1 MKRLYLLDLLALAAT
16 LAFAGCGKDDQTS
29 DPAPSEPGLVIEQ
42 TDYTLDAVEGRT
54 ATVSFTASADWTLTV
69 KYNEDETDSNWLTA
83 EPANGSAGEQTVELS
98 ARVHTGVEAR
108 TAYVEIACKE
118 QSVQLTV
125 TQTAVSD
132 DTDFTGLFDPEFAK
146 VLQEEEIISDA
157 EHITREDMAKVAEV
171 SELYVYAQSMTSLQG
186 IEYFESLTTL
196 ICTMNQLTSLDVS
209 QNTALTGLSCTMN
222 QLTSLDLSK
231 NTKLM
236 GLNCDINPLKSLD
249 LSQNTALTQL
259 TCSENQLESLD
270 LSQNT
275 ALTELN
281 CYNNLLESLDL
292 SKNTALTQLSCN
304 NNQLESL
311 DLSQNT
317 ALTGLSCSMNQ
328 LESLDLSPNTA
339 LTMLYC
345 NSNLLTSMDISKNTA
360 LNIFICHDKPG
371 DGSTFRVTT
380 WDDLDI
386 PMLFTKDDWVFNGQT
401 ISILYQNATGE

>member
-196 ICTMNQLTSLDVS
+196 ICTMNQLTSLDLS
-209 QNTALTGLSCTMN
+209 KNTALTTLYCNYNPLKSLDLSKNTALTELNCSENQLKSLDLSKNTALTILACDNN
-222 QLTSLDLSK
+222 QLTSLDLS
-231 NTKLM
+231 
-236 GLNCDINPLKSLD
+236 
-249 LSQNTALTQL
+249 Q
-259 TCSENQLESLD
+259 
-270 LSQNT
+270 
-275 ALTELN
+275 
-281 CYNNLLESLDL
+281 
-292 SKNTALTQLSCN
+292 NTALTQLSCN

-360 LNIFICHDKPG
+360 LNIFICHDNPG

>member
-196 ICTMNQLTSLDVS
+196 ICTMNQLTSLD
-209 QNTALTGLSCTMN
+209 
-222 QLTSLDLSK
+222 
-231 NTKLM
+231 
-236 GLNCDINPLKSLD
+236 
-249 LSQNTALTQL
+249 
-259 TCSENQLESLD
+259 
-270 LSQNT
+270 
-275 ALTELN
+275 
-281 CYNNLLESLDL
+281 L
-292 SKNTALTQLSCN
+292 SKNTALTTLYCN
-304 NNQLESL
+304 YNPLKSL

-360 LNIFICHDKPG
+360 LNIFICHDNPG

>member
-1 MKRLYLLDLLALAAT
+1 MLTEANIQNYFNMNIKELNNYL
-16 LAFAGCGKDDQTS
+16 
-29 DPAPSEPGLVIEQ
+29 
-42 TDYTLDAVEGRT
+42 
-54 ATVSFTASADWTLTV
+54 
-69 KYNEDETDSNWLTA
+69 
-83 EPANGSAGEQTVELS
+83 
-98 ARVHTGVEAR
+98 
-108 TAYVEIACKE
+108 
-118 QSVQLTV
+118 QSL
-125 TQTAVSD
+125 
-132 DTDFTGLFDPEFAK
+132 P
-146 VLQEEEIISDA
+146 EEIISDA

-196 ICTMNQLTSLDVS
+196 ICTMNQLTSLD
-209 QNTALTGLSCTMN
+209 
-222 QLTSLDLSK
+222 LSK

-259 TCSENQLESLD
+259 
-270 LSQNT
+270 
-275 ALTELN
+275 
-281 CYNNLLESLDL
+281 
-292 SKNTALTQLSCN
+292 SCN
-304 NNQLESL
+304 N
-311 DLSQNT
+311 
-317 ALTGLSCSMNQ
+317 NQ

-360 LNIFICHDKPG
+360 LNIFICHDNPG

>member
-196 ICTMNQLTSLDVS
+196 ICTMNQLTSLDLS
-209 QNTALTGLSCTMN
+209 KNTALTTLYCNYNPLKSLDLSKNTALTELNCSEN

-259 TCSENQLESLD
+259 SCTQNQLESLD
-270 LSQNT
+270 LSKKT
-275 ALTELN
+275 AQACCPVTP
-281 CYNNLLESLDL
+281 D
-292 SKNTALTQLSCN
+292 
-304 NNQLESL
+304 
-311 DLSQNT
+311 
-317 ALTGLSCSMNQ
+317 Q

-360 LNIFICHDKPG
+360 LNIFICHDNPG

>member
-196 ICTMNQLTSLDVS
+196 ICTMNQLTSLDLS
-209 QNTALTGLSCTMN
+209 KNTALTILACDNN
-222 QLTSLDLSK
+222 QLTSLDLS
-231 NTKLM
+231 
-236 GLNCDINPLKSLD
+236 
-249 LSQNTALTQL
+249 Q
-259 TCSENQLESLD
+259 
-270 LSQNT
+270 
-275 ALTELN
+275 
-281 CYNNLLESLDL
+281 
-292 SKNTALTQLSCN
+292 NTALTQLSCN

-360 LNIFICHDKPG
+360 LNIFICHDNPG

>member
-196 ICTMNQLTSLDVS
+196 ICTMNQLTSLDLS
-209 QNTALTGLSCTMN
+209 KNTALTTLYCNYNPLKSLDLSKNTALTELNCSEN

-259 TCSENQLESLD
+259 TCSE
-270 LSQNT
+270 
-275 ALTELN
+275 
-281 CYNNLLESLDL
+281 
-292 SKNTALTQLSCN
+292 
-304 NNQLESL
+304 NQLESL

-360 LNIFICHDKPG
+360 LNIFICHDNPG

>member
-1 MKRLYLLDLLALAAT
+1 MRQGRPDIRS
-16 LAFAGCGKDDQTS
+16 G
-29 DPAPSEPGLVIEQ
+29 PSEPGLVIEQ

-196 ICTMNQLTSLDVS
+196 ICTMNQLTSLD
-209 QNTALTGLSCTMN
+209 
-222 QLTSLDLSK
+222 LSK

-292 SKNTALTQLSCN
+292 SKNTALTILACDNNQLTSLDLSQNTALTQLSCN

-360 LNIFICHDKPG
+360 LNIFICHDNPG